1 MQRTS
6 EVICKMLPID
16 DEVIMSRADV
26 AEALTMAGYRVSP
39 STLSTKVT
47 RGGGPPYSLFARR
60 ALYRWGD
67 ALAWA
72 RSTMVRPGSRAAR
85 SRD

>member
-1 MQRTS
+1 
-6 EVICKMLPID
+6 MLTRI
-16 DEVIMSRADV
+16 DV
-26 AEALTMAGYRVSP
+26 AEALTRVGYRVSP
-39 STLSTKVT
+39 HTLSTKAT

-72 RSTMVRPGSRAAR
+72 RSAKARPGSRAAR
-85 SRD
+85 SRGLN